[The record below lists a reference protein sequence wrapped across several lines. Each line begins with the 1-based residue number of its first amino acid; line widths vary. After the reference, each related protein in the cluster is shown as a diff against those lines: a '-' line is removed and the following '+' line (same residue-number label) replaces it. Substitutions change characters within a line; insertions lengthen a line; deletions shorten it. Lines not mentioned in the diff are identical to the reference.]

1 MTFTR
6 SEQRQWN
13 ARKSHNDAEQ
23 SGSLSIAAG
32 DAADAEPAADV
43 LSAAGNRSARTSAAR
58 EQPDIVLRQAVIA
71 DAEELLQVTLDAYE
85 PLRQLQIPFPA
96 GYATLEMIRD
106 NIAAH
111 ECYILVKDG
120 AIAATVTLDRADQ
133 PRLRELSS
141 LPFIRWFAVGPDFK
155 GQGYGAQLLNWLEQE
170 IIAGKHGQPGVMLAT
185 ATRHPWLAPMYER
198 RGYSTF
204 YDENHNDEHIVFM
217 AKLLDP
223 NQELHTFIHTTSG
236 GN

>member
-1 MTFTR
+1 M
-6 SEQRQWN
+6 
-13 ARKSHNDAEQ
+13 
-23 SGSLSIAAG
+23 
-32 DAADAEPAADV
+32 
-43 LSAAGNRSARTSAAR
+43 
-58 EQPDIVLRQAVIA
+58 VLRQAIA
-71 DAEELLQVTLDAYE
+71 EDAEELLQVILDAYE

-96 GYATLEMIRD
+96 GYATLEMIQD

-111 ECYILVKDG
+111 ECYILIKQG
-120 AIAATVTLDRADQ
+120 RIAATVTLDRDHQ
-133 PRLRELSS
+133 PRLQELSS

-198 RGYSTF
+198 RGYYTF
-204 YDENHNDEHIVFM
+204 YDETHNGEHIVFM

-223 NQELHTFIHTTSG
+223 AQKLQSFIHTTTG
-236 GN
+236 GK